1 MSKEFQKKIR
11 IKFVKKIQK
20 KQSLSKKFRNIKS
33 SKSLSQFFLKNRG
46 NVCQKKIQKPVEKF
60 FLEKFETKIRQKNQ
74 IEKKLTKNKLQ
85 MVGCMVRALH
95 VAPAAR

>member
-1 MSKEFQKKIR
+1 
-11 IKFVKKIQK
+11 
-20 KQSLSKKFRNIKS
+20 
-33 SKSLSQFFLKNRG
+33 
-46 NVCQKKIQKPVEKF
+46 VEKF